1 MSLSQKMLDI
11 IDELESRFQAID
23 GGDDY
28 HNEIDH
34 NLIYMQHMDYQK
46 ADAYPSISV
55 SSFEALGSRQTDQ
68 VTYDTPLE
76 IEIFGYIEDSSDADK
91 LKTTIKLAQDIEKAI
106 YADEDLGGNIFSLQL
121 DITTA
126 TMNEYGIA
134 KVVVKGVMTYAK
146 T

>member
-1 MSLSQKMLDI
+1 
-11 IDELESRFQAID
+11 
-23 GGDDY
+23 
-28 HNEIDH
+28 
-34 NLIYMQHMDYQK
+34 MDYQK

-134 KVVVKGVMTYAK
+134 KVVVKGVMTYTK

>member
-1 MSLSQKMLDI
+1 MSLSEKMLDI
-11 IDELESRFQAID
+11 IDELESRFQAIN
-23 GGDDY
+23 GSDDY

-34 NLIYMQHMDYQK
+34 NLIYLQHMSYQE
-46 ADAYPSISV
+46 AEDYPSISI
-55 SSFEALGSRQTDQ
+55 SSFETSSSRQTDQ

-76 IEIFGYIEDSSDADK
+76 IEIFGYIEDSSNADK

-106 YADEDLGGNIFSLQL
+106 YADEDLGGNIYNLQL
-121 DITTA
+121 DITVA

-134 KVVVKGVMTYAK
+134 KVNVKGVMTYTK